1 MRLTETLRT
10 AYVRVAMAEGRRAQ
24 GGEEGRAMTT
34 LHLTTPTM
42 RHRSEASRPCVRTS
56 ADLLIGAAYLTPR
69 PPHYARAA
77 SGPHRAPPTLGDR
90 AVMWACGI
98 AALFV
103 AGLLLSE
110 WLA

>member
-1 MRLTETLRT
+1 MT
-10 AYVRVAMAEGRRAQ
+10 AATRAHWIAAAAE
-24 GGEEGRAMTT
+24 
-34 LHLTTPTM
+34 
-42 RHRSEASRPCVRTS
+42 
-56 ADLLIGAAYLTPR
+56 
-69 PPHYARAA
+69 RAA
-77 SGPHRAPPTLGDR
+77 RCPDQHQLGDRVVGTGRLHIGSGHEKPLPRHADPISGPHRAPPTLGDR

>member
-1 MRLTETLRT
+1 
-10 AYVRVAMAEGRRAQ
+10 
-24 GGEEGRAMTT
+24 MTT

-77 SGPHRAPPTLGDR
+77 SGPHRAPDTLGDR
-90 AVMWACGI
+90 AVRWACVV
-98 AALFV
+98 ALVFLV
-103 AGLLLSE
+103 VLIGAE
-110 WLA
+110 RLA

>member
-1 MRLTETLRT
+1 MSSTSTTTRPAWLHAAAERAARCPHQHQLGD
-10 AYVRVAMAEGRRAQ
+10 RVVGTGR
-24 GGEEGRAMTT
+24 
-34 LHLTTPTM
+34 
-42 RHRSEASRPCVRTS
+42 
-56 ADLLIGAAYLTPR
+56 LLIGSGHQRALPR
-69 PPHYARAA
+69 HADPI